1 MPIHTI
7 FVHVCAEI
15 ASVSVQEVLLY
26 LPFKEN
32 TKALMERTEHNS
44 VYLRHLKKM
53 WSCTRS

>member
-15 ASVSVQEVLLY
+15 ASVSVQEVLQY
-26 LPFKEN
+26 LPFKKN

-44 VYLRHLKKM
+44 SLSQTPKEDVV
-53 WSCTRS
+53 